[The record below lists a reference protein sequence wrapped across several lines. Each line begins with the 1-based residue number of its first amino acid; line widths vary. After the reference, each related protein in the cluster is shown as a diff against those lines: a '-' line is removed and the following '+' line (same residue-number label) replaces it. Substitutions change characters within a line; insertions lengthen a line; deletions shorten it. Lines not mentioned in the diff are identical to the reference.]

1 MLFSSPTLAGPFPNP
16 FEIKNICE
24 ILLAEAQVA
33 SLYDLDKSPIRQNF
47 LKQRK
52 RSKKMKKMTLLI
64 TALLFGV
71 SSVVAAAEVEDYSST
86 IDVFRVS
93 PVVIKFLQ

>member
-1 MLFSSPTLAGPFPNP
+1 
-16 FEIKNICE
+16 
-24 ILLAEAQVA
+24 
-33 SLYDLDKSPIRQNF
+33 
-47 LKQRK
+47 
-52 RSKKMKKMTLLI
+52 MKKMTLLI